1 MNSHV
6 NVALEKPGNIPE
18 AEGDLAAVAQA
29 QLL

>member
-18 AEGDLAAVAQA
+18 QRVTWERWRRRSS
-29 QLL
+29 